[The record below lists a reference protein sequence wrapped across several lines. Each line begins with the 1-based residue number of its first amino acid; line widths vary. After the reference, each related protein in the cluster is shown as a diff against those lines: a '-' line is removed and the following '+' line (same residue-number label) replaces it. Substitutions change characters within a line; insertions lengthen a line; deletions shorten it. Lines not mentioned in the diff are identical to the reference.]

1 MLPSTHA
8 DSQRNLGNSVLKA
21 QGCGMPDR
29 DDGNDWKGGVAFI
42 AIFASFIITVNLD
55 MENEMIQAALVFGL
69 PVLIILWWMN

>member
-1 MLPSTHA
+1 
-8 DSQRNLGNSVLKA
+8 
-21 QGCGMPDR
+21 MPDR